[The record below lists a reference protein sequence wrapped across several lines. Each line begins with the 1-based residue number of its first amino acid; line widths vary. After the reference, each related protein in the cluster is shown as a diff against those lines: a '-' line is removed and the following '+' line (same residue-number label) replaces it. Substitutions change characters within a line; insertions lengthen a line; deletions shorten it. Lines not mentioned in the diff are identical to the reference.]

1 MDVLNKIDF
10 YITKKIYDLFNRKYL
25 NKIPRY
31 LGLIPYE
38 IYVLPGMFF
47 AILQVLWL
55 NTPSPIQFH
64 LLPHWFAYSIFQ
76 FLKKSIAKW
85 RPGCKYPQLSKYI
98 DESHCNHGHQLQS
111 FPSGHTGVAFS
122 LATALY
128 SELTYPDHPKFFE
141 ISMPKNSMRNHILKY
156 SGIFVAIMISI
167 HRISKGYHSFFDV
180 LAGMILGSLIGFISW
195 VTLESFEDK
204 YMKICDTVVDKNI
217 ENETIRKECEL
228 SKKIH
233 KDTNYGLTNWSLFK
247 GNIGKSSWVWAISK
261 IILSIPIIFLTIKFF
276 VKDFWKLA
284 SIKH

>member
-1 MDVLNKIDF
+1 
-10 YITKKIYDLFNRKYL
+10 
-25 NKIPRY
+25 
-31 LGLIPYE
+31 
-38 IYVLPGMFF
+38 
-47 AILQVLWL
+47 
-55 NTPSPIQFH
+55 
-64 LLPHWFAYSIFQ
+64 
-76 FLKKSIAKW
+76 
-85 RPGCKYPQLSKYI
+85 
-98 DESHCNHGHQLQS
+98 
-111 FPSGHTGVAFS
+111 
-122 LATALY
+122 
-128 SELTYPDHPKFFE
+128 
-141 ISMPKNSMRNHILKY
+141 
-156 SGIFVAIMISI
+156 MISI